1 MKRRIG
7 MQRARAQKKLEQFR
21 MFKTQLLITCMLVQI
36 CANDGATAGLW
47 IRHTRS
53 RTKKERERLQGWD
66 HEQLRFMALLFH
78 AEHCSEA
85 TKWRYPPTEHY
96 AKCRQKAYNFIAEA
110 RLHTWVEQQNYQT
123 GLAPTSEELIH
134 EYARAWPHS
143 GVPGIQNTAR
153 FLLSSKPWA
162 RRKWAQRWRRRWK
175 VSHRKLKIL
184 PPMSREECEKKV
196 IFRRSFRA
204 LFLTPLLAPQ
214 M

>member
-1 MKRRIG
+1 MARQQASGSGTPDPERRRSANAYKVG
-7 MQRARAQKKLEQFR
+7 TTSSCGSWRCCSTPSTAQKQR
-21 MFKTQLLITCMLVQI
+21 S
-36 CANDGATAGLW
+36 GAT
-47 IRHTRS
+47 
-53 RTKKERERLQGWD
+53 
-66 HEQLRFMALLFH
+66 
-78 AEHCSEA
+78 
-85 TKWRYPPTEHY
+85 PPTEHY

-196 IFRRSFRA
+196 IFGRRF
-204 LFLTPLLAPQ
+204 
-214 M
+214 